1 MTKNV
6 PIHLILT
13 KKLRA
18 LEEKQLAAGRKL
30 TSSGKIIITY
40 TSALS
45 SLIRINIVS
54 WIIEYDFRNMTSH
67 CNCYLII
74 VEELR
79 WFRTLTSRTF
89 AFLPIR
95 NYAKLKWRTFC
106 RRADEKFKKLA
117 DPRIFLQHL
126 SREYLKRRLSR
137 KKVVLWGV
145 PRILGPKRQSA
156 AKSDPRK
163 ERKTSGIVKHNIWQV
178 IQRSYRR
185 KSKWQTCRKVISV
198 KCIHQQQPGLQQR
211 TPVWSATTITRTYL
225 KTRTSNT
232 DTFYARRNLQWK
244 GSQSG
249 KGDESAQPP
258 AKKLKLALI
267 LKDEEGKWFKTC
279 WKAMS
284 L

>member
-1 MTKNV
+1 MVKRCFNT
-6 PIHLILT
+6 L
-13 KKLRA
+13 
-18 LEEKQLAAGRKL
+18 QLQCVKMGAIK
-30 TSSGKIIITY
+30 SQIS
-40 TSALS
+40 
-45 SLIRINIVS
+45 
-54 WIIEYDFRNMTSH
+54 
-67 CNCYLII
+67 C
-74 VEELR
+74 
-79 WFRTLTSRTF
+79 TF

-117 DPRIFLQHL
+117 DPRIFLQHF
-126 SREYLKRRLSR
+126 SREYLKRTLSR

-145 PRILGPKRQSA
+145 PTILDPKRQSA
-156 AKSDPRK
+156 AYSDPRK

-178 IQRSYRR
+178 IQRSYRQ

-211 TPVWSATTITRTYL
+211 TPVWSETTITRTYL

-232 DTFYARRNLQWK
+232 HTFHARRNLQWK
-244 GSQSG
+244 GPQSG

-267 LKDEEGKWFKTC
+267 LKDEEGEWFKTC
-279 WKAMS
+279 
-284 L
+284 